1 MKYIL
6 LDISIKAMSSLLMRT
21 TCLCLQ
27 QLLVDLTPE
36 LGRSWAHCLFC
47 DHLIYPDAYPLRAA
61 RHLPPEATCF
71 ALLSNRG
78 EVRSSSRHGSQGRG
92 QPRQPHG
99 TDHSL
104 LPEEPEE
111 DHVLHGRRE
120 QALPALR
127 CLPAQW
133 DLWQAGQHVRIIG
146 IWDRS

>member
-1 MKYIL
+1 M
-6 LDISIKAMSSLLMRT
+6 SIKAMSSSLMT
-21 TCLCLQ
+21 HDNNFVCLQ
-27 QLLVDLTPE
+27 LLLVCLNPK
-36 LGRSWAHCLFC
+36 LGRSWARCLFC
-47 DHLIYPDAYPLRAA
+47 DHLVYPDAYPLRASQ
-61 RHLPPEATCF
+61 HPLPEATRF

-78 EVRSSSRHGSQGRG
+78 EGRSSIRHGGQSRG

-99 TDHSL
+99 AVHGL